1 MTDFC
6 DQTANAGV
14 YVRHVRGVNLGTWYY
29 TALFPFDFPA
39 CPGGWARA
47 LAGGSEGAPARGW
60 TGA

>member
-29 TALFPFDFPA
+29 ITPPLSDKHHM
-39 CPGGWARA
+39 
-47 LAGGSEGAPARGW
+47 LATKHGD
-60 TGA
+60 

>member
-29 TALFPFDFPA
+29 RNTVGSLLKY
-39 CPGGWARA
+39 RA
-47 LAGGSEGAPARGW
+47 NEDGMLNQ
-60 TGA
+60 